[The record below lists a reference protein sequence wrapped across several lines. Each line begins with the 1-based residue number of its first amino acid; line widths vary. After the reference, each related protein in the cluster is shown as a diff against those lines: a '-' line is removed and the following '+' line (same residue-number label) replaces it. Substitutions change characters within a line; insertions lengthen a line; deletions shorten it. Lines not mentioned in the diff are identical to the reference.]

1 MRGAGSDSLAH
12 VTVEGASRLTDAQLA
27 LANDVDDAAEVEEL
41 SRERDATV
49 VARVDPRAA
58 VELDQPIELTI
69 ARGSLYFFH
78 SESGLALR

>member
-1 MRGAGSDSLAH
+1 
-12 VTVEGASRLTDAQLA
+12 
-27 LANDVDDAAEVEEL
+27 VEEL